1 MFLVVKQQSMQLVLP
16 VLGDNMVFISKL
28 LYISLWHMDK
38 NLCIILLYLLF
49 VSGLPFFHMC
59 CVI

>member
-1 MFLVVKQQSMQLVLP
+1 MFLVVKHQSMQLVLP

-38 NLCIILLYLLF
+38 NLCTILYLLLI
-49 VSGLPFFHMC
+49 SGLPFFHMC